1 MSVFFYVSTLWA
13 LGTITLLILA
23 IRLSYKIEHRSG
35 IGQAKWKI
43 PVYASVIPVAFNIGV
58 ARDAQTQALRR
69 RMNLYLVTILIG
81 YIVFGIIVAT
91 LGPGTGTA

>member
-13 LGTITLLILA
+13 LGTIALLILA
-23 IRLSYKIEHRSG
+23 IRLSYQIEHRSG

-69 RMNLYLVTILIG
+69 RMVLYLVTILAG
-81 YIVFGIIVAT
+81 FVVFGMIVAT
-91 LGPGTGTA
+91 LGPGAGTA